1 VSRGQPALFQRVLCA
16 LVQRRARQA
25 WQQARMANADA
36 TWRALQAVNRIN
48 RAHWQAQQA
57 MCTEAAR
64 WEHQDDGWS

>member
-1 VSRGQPALFQRVLCA
+1 
-16 LVQRRARQA
+16 
-25 WQQARMANADA
+25 MANADA